1 MATFTVWRFDSAGGA
16 ERAVTTLQ
24 NLQSQELIKVHDAA
38 VVRWPEG
45 RKKPK
50 TRQLHSLAGAGALG
64 SAFWG
69 LFQADLIH
77 TNLSDEQDA
86 RLREVFTEAEDGQA

>member
-1 MATFTVWRFDSAGGA
+1 VATFTVWRFDSADGA
-16 ERAVTTLQ
+16 ERAVWTLQ
-24 NLQSQELIKVHDAA
+24 NLQSQDLIKVHDAA
-38 VVRWPEG
+38 GVTWPEG

-64 SAFWG
+64 GAFEG
-69 LFQADLIH
+69 NQPDLIH
-77 TNLSDEQDA
+77 TNLSDEQEA